1 MQNSLTAPVSSYRTQ
16 GKQHKMLLTLIA
28 LVHVAIILAIINL
41 PPKTQFT
48 LDRENPKQSMLVFMY
63 APTDLQ
69 SKNVQGAKQRNI
81 GTDNKINTIPAMAS
95 TKNTSKHG
103 QSVISKLSAPSLQ
116 SQTAKLNAAPQTQ
129 ESDREKTRSS
139 IDHHIPELT
148 KQLERELAQE
158 ERKNEAAKPPN
169 QLVREYWE
177 KQNHPYQ
184 TKWQAL
190 AANIEK
196 AAVPRGTQEE
206 SYTLDDGSRIT
217 KFNGVC
223 YKAPDPG
230 REYLGQ
236 AEVRRVFCPRH

>member
-1 MQNSLTAPVSSYRTQ
+1 MQISLTAPASSYDTQ
-16 GKQHKMLLTLIA
+16 GKQHKVLLTLIA
-28 LVHVAIILAIINL
+28 IVHMVIILAIMNL
-41 PPKTQFT
+41 KTET
-48 LDRENPKQSMLVFMY
+48 TVRLDRGNPKQGMLVLMF
-63 APTDLQ
+63 APTRLPN
-69 SKNVQGAKQRNI
+69 KNDQGAKQRDIDN
-81 GTDNKINTIPAMAS
+81 DNKVSTIATTTL
-95 TKNTSKHG
+95 TKTTSKQHRTISG
-103 QSVISKLSAPSLQ
+103 TQSALSLAAQAVSSKDAH
-116 SQTAKLNAAPQTQ
+116 QTQ
-129 ESDREKTRSS
+129 ETDHEKTRST

-158 ERKNEAAKPPN
+158 ERKAEAAKPPN

-217 KFNGVC
+217 KINGVC

>member
-1 MQNSLTAPVSSYRTQ
+1 MHIGLIAPVSSYGTRK
-16 GKQHKMLLTLIA
+16 KQHKVLLILIA
-28 LVHVAIILAIINL
+28 VVHLVIILAIINL
-41 PPKTQFT
+41 KPKTQVRLESEKEAQGLLVLMFDPRKLHNSNDRGAKQREIGT
-48 LDRENPKQSMLVFMY
+48 ANTLSNVPTMALSKKTNRLPQSINSTPSLKSQSIKLNEARQAQELDREN
-63 APTDLQ
+63 
-69 SKNVQGAKQRNI
+69 
-81 GTDNKINTIPAMAS
+81 
-95 TKNTSKHG
+95 
-103 QSVISKLSAPSLQ
+103 
-116 SQTAKLNAAPQTQ
+116 
-129 ESDREKTRSS
+129 TRSN

-148 KQLERELAQE
+148 KQLERDLAQE

-217 KFNGVC
+217 KINGVC